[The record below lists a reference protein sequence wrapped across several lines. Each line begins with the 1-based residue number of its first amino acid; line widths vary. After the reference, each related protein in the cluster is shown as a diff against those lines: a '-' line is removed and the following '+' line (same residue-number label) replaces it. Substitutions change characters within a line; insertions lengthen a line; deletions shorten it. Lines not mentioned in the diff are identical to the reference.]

1 MCSSDLL
8 EINGGKLVYSL
19 DDPYIHLALARH
31 IAAFHYGINV
41 GEAAAPA
48 SSILYPFL
56 LAAFVPFGAEEFAPL
71 VVNALA
77 LAATV
82 VIVVEIVARL
92 GLDADDGPIW
102 PSVALVSLVAVGIN
116 LTGLVFTGLEHSL
129 HVMTCLAVLLGLIVV
144 AEDRRVPAW
153 LLAALIVGPL
163 LRYEGA
169 AVALAGAVALA
180 WLGRWRVGVAVVV
193 IVAAMLAGFSL
204 FLLSLGL
211 SALPSSVLVKSA
223 VAAAGADLSASG
235 LANAILYT
243 LSRLPPAGW
252 LIGLLALAIS
262 MKLPFIVRE
271 NVRAPQVAVGLFAL
285 VVAAAHMMVGRYG
298 WFYRFEIYALS
309 VMLLA
314 ALYVYALALREM
326 ARRDGSLRAQLVVAL
341 PLVLVAFIYSR
352 GTLDTPLSANNI
364 YEQQYQMHRFVRD
377 FYARPVAVNDLGWVA
392 YRNPNYVLDL
402 WGLGYE
408 PARVARFASD
418 VDAAAG
424 RPRRPWVEQLVA
436 ARPVDLAIVY
446 DEWFAD
452 MVPPGWTRVAR
463 LWRSH
468 SHLTGNASVA
478 FYAASPGA
486 VADISVA
493 LQRFENALPP
503 ELRLELLA
511 AR

>member
-1 MCSSDLL
+1 
-8 EINGGKLVYSL
+8 
-19 DDPYIHLALARH
+19 
-31 IAAFHYGINV
+31 
-41 GEAAAPA
+41 
-48 SSILYPFL
+48 
-56 LAAFVPFGAEEFAPL
+56 
-71 VVNALA
+71 
-77 LAATV
+77 
-82 VIVVEIVARL
+82 
-92 GLDADDGPIW
+92 
-102 PSVALVSLVAVGIN
+102 
-116 LTGLVFTGLEHSL
+116 
-129 HVMTCLAVLLGLIVV
+129 
-144 AEDRRVPAW
+144 
-153 LLAALIVGPL
+153 
-163 LRYEGA
+163 
-169 AVALAGAVALA
+169 
-180 WLGRWRVGVAVVV
+180 
-193 IVAAMLAGFSL
+193 
-204 FLLSLGL
+204 
-211 SALPSSVLVKSA
+211 
-223 VAAAGADLSASG
+223 
-235 LANAILYT
+235 
-243 LSRLPPAGW
+243 
-252 LIGLLALAIS
+252 
-262 MKLPFIVRE
+262 
-271 NVRAPQVAVGLFAL
+271 
-285 VVAAAHMMVGRYG
+285 
-298 WFYRFEIYALS
+298 
-309 VMLLA
+309 MLLA